1 MTVIL
6 KVNDFKKAK
15 ITGSRSQD
23 EMDLIK
29 IKKVPIIKEMEPL
42 DKEYWEIIK
51 KRQQNKEDENLRVQ
65 ADIVHERF
73 LPYKKKM
80 RTIEY
85 EFILCRPESF
95 VSAYL
100 MQFYVSV
107 LRLIR

>member
-42 DKEYWEIIK
+42 DKEY
-51 KRQQNKEDENLRVQ
+51 
-65 ADIVHERF
+65 
-73 LPYKKKM
+73 
-80 RTIEY
+80 
-85 EFILCRPESF
+85 
-95 VSAYL
+95 
-100 MQFYVSV
+100 
-107 LRLIR
+107 